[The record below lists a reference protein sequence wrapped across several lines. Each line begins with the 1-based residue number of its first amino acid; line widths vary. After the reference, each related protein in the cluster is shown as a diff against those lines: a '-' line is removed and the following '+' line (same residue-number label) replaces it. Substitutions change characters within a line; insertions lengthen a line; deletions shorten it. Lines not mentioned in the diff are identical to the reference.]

1 VTEARIRPDKPAAS
15 CVGCSAWGILPGRRC
30 RSCSTFDRLHEPNPC
45 AGCGRTVAV
54 KKGYCRLCWL
64 QARLQVRAL
73 GRGGVRAQDLRQ
85 VRSQQ
90 LFFFGMHRIRQPGPL
105 LGKQGRRPP
114 GPRLLPGEQ
123 RPHLAGWVQLQLPID
138 VRRDYARFDR
148 HLHADLTNPTLVRA
162 RQAARAFGE
171 ARGWGHWL
179 AKEVDRAL
187 VIALSGHTAS
197 DPIRLSELAPVLR
210 RRGLAVERTAEVLD
224 HLGLLDDDRTPAF
237 EGWLDRKLHGMTP
250 GIHRDVERWLRTL
263 RSGGPRTHARSPET
277 IWSYLNGIRPILLS
291 WSQRHDHLREV
302 TRDDVLSALGPLH
315 GSGRHF
321 TLSVLRSLF
330 RHCKQTGTIFRD
342 PTFRIRHAGNHHG
355 ILQPLKPEDIH
366 AAIAAA
372 TTPATRLALV
382 LAAVHAARTKA
393 IRELRL
399 HDVDLGNRRLVIAGR
414 ARPLDQLTYQ
424 ALVEWLEHRR
434 TQWPNTANPHLL
446 INRLTAVKTTPV
458 GKVWLTK
465 PFWGLEATLERLHA
479 DRQLE
484 ESLVQGPDPLHL
496 AAVFGIHYNTAIRY
510 ANAARQLLTT
520 MAEEQAPA
528 SSHQPKDGNTP

>member
-1 VTEARIRPDKPAAS
+1 MEARIRPGKPAVS
-15 CVGCSAWGILPGRRC
+15 CVGCFAWGILPGRRC
-30 RSCSTFDRLHEPNPC
+30 RSCSTFDRLHEPGGC
-45 AGCGRTVAV
+45 AGCSRTVAV

-85 VRSQQ
+85 VCSQQ
-90 LFFFGMHRIRQPGPL
+90 LFFFGMHRIRQPGPP
-105 LGKQGRRPP
+105 LGKQGRRPTHP
-114 GPRLLPGEQ
+114 QPSKQ
-123 RPHLAGWVQLQLPID
+123 QPHLTGWVQLRLPID

-148 HLHADLTNPTLVRA
+148 HLHADLANPTLVQA
-162 RQAARAFGE
+162 RHAARTLGE
-171 ARGWGHWL
+171 AHGWSHWL

-187 VIALSGHTAS
+187 VIALSGHTAG

-250 GIHRDVERWLRTL
+250 GIRRDVEHWLRTL

-277 IWSYLNGIRPILLS
+277 IWSYLNGIHPILLS

-302 TRDDVLSALGPLH
+302 ARDDVLSALDPLH
-315 GSGRHF
+315 GSGRRF

-342 PTFRIRHAGNHHG
+342 PTLRIRHADNHHG
-355 ILQPLKPEDIH
+355 VLQPLQPADVQ

-382 LAAVHAARTKA
+382 LAAVHAARTKD

-399 HDVDLGNRRLVIAGR
+399 QDVDLGNRRLVIAGR

-424 ALVEWLEHRR
+424 ALIEWLEHRR
-434 TQWPNTANPHLL
+434 AQWPNTANPHLL
-446 INRLTAVKTTPV
+446 VNRLTAVKTTPV

-496 AAVFGIHYNTAIRY
+496 AAVFGVHYNTAIRY

-528 SSHQPKDGNTP
+528 SPPNPRTETPHRA